1 MKILNKIKLMAMAVL
16 ALGIFFIL
24 GSKSAYATESNI
36 ASGIYEVENEVYHE
50 SETGMAMSRTYLL
63 PSMSVEVTKEHI
75 IYTIG
80 FSGSDYMENY
90 RMKVNGEEVPV
101 EILEEN
107 TQEGIVK
114 LKVEVDKVDADMDAI
129 IYVGPMERDVQFKVI
144 PKMDTLTL
152 VEAIED
158 EVEDIATE
166 ETASD
171 ESEAVSSHEE
181 DLAVAAKILEGKT
194 VACRT
199 IITPASRKIYIEA
212 IKAGYMETLAKAGA
226 IITQPGCGLCCGRAG
241 GILCDGEKVL
251 ATNNRNFLGRMGTS
265 KVGIYLGSPA
275 TAATSAIY
283 GKITIPE

>member
-1 MKILNKIKLMAMAVL
+1 
-16 ALGIFFIL
+16 
-24 GSKSAYATESNI
+24 SKSAYATESNI

-181 DLAVAAKILEGKT
+181 DLAVAAEKKENSNLPLLIGGVIV
-194 VACRT
+194 VAV
-199 IITPASRKIYIEA
+199 IGALVIT
-212 IKAGYMETLAKAGA
+212 
-226 IITQPGCGLCCGRAG
+226 
-241 GILCDGEKVL
+241 KV
-251 ATNNRNFLGRMGTS
+251 
-265 KVGIYLGSPA
+265 K
-275 TAATSAIY
+275 
-283 GKITIPE
+283 KK